1 MPNYYK
7 YTEEQKDDE
16 VEGEIILKTHTL
28 PELPQEI
35 LNLILYKFGGLQ
47 HPIAKMLNHTKKRW
61 KGNVNVGHILFKGY
75 WGMKHCDQML
85 WYIGFMTG
93 EWETYSDCDED
104 FDMFYFPEYFKNKFP
119 YDESSMNPTV
129 YKWKTMNS
137 KKIKKY
143 LDENQIEY
151 KKSWKKSKLIQ
162 TALTF

>member
-7 YTEEQKDDE
+7 FTEEQKDDE
-16 VEGEIILKTHTL
+16 VEGEIILKTHKL

-35 LNLILYKFGGLQ
+35 LDTILYKFGGLQ

-61 KGNVNVGHILFKGY
+61 DGEEHGSRLVIGY
-75 WGMKHCDQML
+75 WDKKFYDQMH
-85 WYIGFMTG
+85 WDDGFLKG
-93 EWETYSDCDED
+93 RWETYI
-104 FDMFYFPEYFKNKFP
+104 DMEKYIERCYYAEQWKKIP
-119 YDESSMNPTV
+119 YDESSMNPMV

-162 TALTF
+162 TALSF